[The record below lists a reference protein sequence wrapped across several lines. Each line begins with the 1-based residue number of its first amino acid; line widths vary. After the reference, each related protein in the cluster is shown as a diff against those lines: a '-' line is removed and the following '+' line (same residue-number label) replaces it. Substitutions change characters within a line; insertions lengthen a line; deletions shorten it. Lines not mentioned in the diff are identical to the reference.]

1 MRAARGHY
9 PWYAVSSHSY
19 PIHLMMMVI
28 KALESSHAVWEAVRL
43 AKTLPKDQDVVLVCY
58 FYS

>member
-1 MRAARGHY
+1 MHAARGYY
-9 PWYAVSSHSY
+9 PWCAVPSHWHL
-19 PIHLMMMVI
+19 IHLIMLVI

-43 AKTLPKDQDVVLVCY
+43 AKTLRKDQDIVLVCY